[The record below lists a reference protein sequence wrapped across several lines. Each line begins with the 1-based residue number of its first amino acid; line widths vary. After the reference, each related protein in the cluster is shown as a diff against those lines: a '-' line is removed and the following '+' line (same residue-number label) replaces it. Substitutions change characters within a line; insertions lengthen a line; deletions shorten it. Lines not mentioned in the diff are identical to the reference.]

1 MFGAACTFFVLALSV
16 FVVSRLAPAQKEG
29 RKLDRRSGTYR
40 QVRPRFYLSILTG
53 GLAALAALF
62 GSLSC
67 VATVSTKNLG
77 VLTTFGHPDGYLQ
90 NGFHLKRPWQKVNEI
105 NDAIQ
110 TDTYADKDCI
120 SVRIARQSTACVNV
134 SIRWQ
139 IKGEGVD
146 YLFRNY
152 KSNDH
157 ITDNLVLRDLQTALN
172 EAFVGYDPL
181 GIDDRGLSTN
191 KPLSAADG
199 PSLAADILKHMQT
212 NIGTWIDV
220 YSVNIPIMTFDPRDP
235 GQDQPAAAAGGRHPR
250 RRAGQADGP
259 GSGRGQQGP
268 GDLGRERPERPH
280 RQVPEH
286 PQGGR
291 RQGPGPARRVLLLRL
306 VRKHRRRRPREALT

>member
-1 MFGAACTFFVLALSV
+1 MFGAACTFLLLALVAFVL
-16 FVVSRLAPAQKEG
+16 SRLVPAQKDG
-29 RKLDRRSGTYR
+29 RKLDRASQTYR
-40 QVRPRFYLSILTG
+40 QVRPRLYFRVVGG
-53 GLAALAALF
+53 GLFAFAALF
-62 GSLSC
+62 GGLSC

-90 NGFHLKRPWQKVNEI
+90 NGFHLKWPWQKVHEI

-110 TDTYADKDCI
+110 TDTYADQSCI

-181 GIDDRGLSTN
+181 GIDDKGLSTN
-191 KPLSAADG
+191 KPLSAAEG
-199 PSLAADILKHMQT
+199 PSLANDILKHMQT
-212 NIGTWIDV
+212 NIGEWIDV
-220 YSVNIPIMTFDPRDP
+220 YSVNIPIMTFDAATQDKINQLQQQVAATRVAEQAKLTAKAQAEANKALAQSVAKDP
-235 GQDQPAAAAGGRHPR
+235 NVLIDKCLNILKEAVDKGQQLPAGFSCFG
-250 RRAGQADGP
+250 
-259 GSGRGQQGP
+259 GSGTTAVA
-268 GDLGRERPERPH
+268 
-280 RQVPEH
+280 VP
-286 PQGGR
+286 
-291 RQGPGPARRVLLLRL
+291 
-306 VRKHRRRRPREALT
+306 PRS